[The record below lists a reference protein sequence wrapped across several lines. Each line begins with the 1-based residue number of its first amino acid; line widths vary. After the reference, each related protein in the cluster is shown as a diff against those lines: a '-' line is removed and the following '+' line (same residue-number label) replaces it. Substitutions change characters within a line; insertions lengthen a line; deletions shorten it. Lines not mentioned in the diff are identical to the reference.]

1 MKIEQATS
9 ATITELWADA
19 LPRVKQAQRL
29 EEAAQTLAE
38 PLHKQFSESVVV
50 TRVFLTVPFGDLPKS
65 NREFVQNLAGSAGA
79 ANALKTDTPVLS
91 LIGTHGQE
99 KDWCDRRK
107 SKGHVG
113 IPLISADFVG
123 AIPMISRLLKEF
135 GVPLDFLD
143 NHDPDVLIETI
154 GKKTG
159 LFFVEDA
166 AQVTDAQGR
175 KIIAAQDFVSDH
187 NVKSVFGIGGAYDS
201 GQLFVIVV
209 FCRDAFSRTTAEDF
223 LTLATLFQSQT
234 NGLASSQNI
243 FTNG

>member
-9 ATITELWADA
+9 AIVSQLWAEV
-19 LPRVKQAQRL
+19 LPQVREAQHL

-38 PLHKQFSESVVV
+38 TLHSQFSDSVVV
-50 TRVFLTVPFGDLPKS
+50 ARVFLTVPFGDLPKT
-65 NREFVQNLAGSAGA
+65 NKEFVQNLAESAGA
-79 ANALKTDTPVLS
+79 ADALKADTPVLS

-135 GVPLDFLD
+135 GVPMDFLD
-143 NHDPDVLIETI
+143 SHDPDVLIETI
-154 GKKTG
+154 GQKTG

-166 AQVTDAQGR
+166 AKATDAQGR

-187 NVKSVFGIGGAYDS
+187 NVKSVFGIGGAYDN
-201 GQLFVIVV
+201 GELFVNVV
-209 FCRDAFSRTTAEDF
+209 FCRDAFSRNTAEHF
-223 LTLATLFQSQT
+223 LTLASMFQNQT
-234 NGLASSQNI
+234 NGLVSSGRI
-243 FTNG
+243 FANG

>member
-9 ATITELWADA
+9 ATITEMWANA

-38 PLHKQFSESVVV
+38 ALHEQFSDSVVV
-50 TRVFLTVPFGDLPKS
+50 ARVFLTVPFGDLPKS
-65 NREFVQNLAGSAGA
+65 NREFVQKLAESAGA
-79 ANALKTDTPVLS
+79 ADTLNAACPVLS
-91 LIGTHGQE
+91 LVGTHGQE
-99 KDWCDRRK
+99 AEWCDRRK

-135 GVPLDFLD
+135 GVPMDFLD
-143 NHDPDVLIETI
+143 SHDPDVLIETI

-166 AQVTDAQGR
+166 ANVTDARGR

-209 FCRDAFSRTTAEDF
+209 FCRDAFSRTTAEQF
-223 LTLATLFQSQT
+223 VSLATLFQSQT
-234 NGLASSQNI
+234 NGLVGNQHI
-243 FTNG
+243 FSDN

>member
-9 ATITELWADA
+9 TTITQLWADA
-19 LPRVKQAQRL
+19 LPRIKQAQYL
-29 EEAAQTLAE
+29 EQAAQTLAE
-38 PLHKQFSESVVV
+38 ALHTQFSDSVVV
-50 TRVFLTVPFGDLPKS
+50 ARIFLTVPFGDLPKS
-65 NREFVQNLAGSAGA
+65 NKEFVQNLTNSAGA
-79 ANALKTDTPVLS
+79 ADTLTTACPVLS

-99 KDWCDRRK
+99 ADWCDRRK

-143 NHDPDVLIETI
+143 SHDPDVLIETI

-166 AQVTDAQGR
+166 AKATDAQGR

-187 NVKSVFGIGGAYDS
+187 NVKSVFGIGGAYDN
-201 GQLFVIVV
+201 GRLFVIVV

-234 NGLASSQNI
+234 NGLASSGNI
-243 FTNG
+243 FING